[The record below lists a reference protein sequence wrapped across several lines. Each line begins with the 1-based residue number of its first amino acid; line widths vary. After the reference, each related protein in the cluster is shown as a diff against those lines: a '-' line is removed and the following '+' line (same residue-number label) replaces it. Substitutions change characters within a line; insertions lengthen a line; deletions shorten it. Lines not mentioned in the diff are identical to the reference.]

1 MYDCKRGIA
10 SVCRYSKDVTK
21 GVLVRVA
28 QVMMSGVVRFAS
40 VMAVVLAVALAT
52 MTEAVTRH
60 TGVGIARRAAFHE
73 RLRAER
79 AELDA
84 AGGAVLPAETDNVV
98 HVDALDVLNA
108 VAEVGPNYTLLK
120 PTETKKQRRKRQREQ
135 AAATQAQAVAND
147 DVNAPEATDEQQG
160 AANEQESAVE
170 ARGISQHGGV
180 QHSALAD
187 ALEEE
192 EDAEE
197 MGRGDE
203 EPMVSPHGYNL
214 SIALKDVRRRLRE
227 FAAEQAAAGRS
238 VPMQKTVHGEH
249 PTMRWTIKFGKWL
262 ATTRVQASKASRW
275 HFEMQGDVRAEEVT
289 VRTGRGEDSVYVM
302 LQHMKNHVWRE
313 LWSAMPTDARQYW
326 RLVTHHV
333 MSLFDGG
340 GGGMKKAAELV
351 GKAAGRAAADA
362 SAARGDTEREQ
373 KAASEAAC
381 AKARRKTEAELR
393 AATTKICAKE
403 HLHQTGEYLMQDTQL
418 SEPFEV
424 NVSFIMNAYMCFAR
438 VTGCR

>member
-1 MYDCKRGIA
+1 MYVKEVWR
-10 SVCRYSKDVTK
+10 VCAVTEMDVTK
-21 GVLVRVA
+21 GVLVRDEIMTDQTFA

-40 VMAVVLAVALAT
+40 VIAVLLAVALAT

-147 DVNAPEATDEQQG
+147 DANAPEATDEQQG

-192 EDAEE
+192 EDAVK
-197 MGRGDE
+197 
-203 EPMVSPHGYNL
+203 PYKKASVH
-214 SIALKDVRRRLRE
+214 LRE
-227 FAAEQAAAGRS
+227 
-238 VPMQKTVHGEH
+238 
-249 PTMRWTIKFGKWL
+249 
-262 ATTRVQASKASRW
+262 
-275 HFEMQGDVRAEEVT
+275 
-289 VRTGRGEDSVYVM
+289 RTCRDQVADLT
-302 LQHMKNHVWRE
+302 LQST
-313 LWSAMPTDARQYW
+313 L
-326 RLVTHHV
+326 L
-333 MSLFDGG
+333 
-340 GGGMKKAAELV
+340 
-351 GKAAGRAAADA
+351 
-362 SAARGDTEREQ
+362 
-373 KAASEAAC
+373 
-381 AKARRKTEAELR
+381 
-393 AATTKICAKE
+393 
-403 HLHQTGEYLMQDTQL
+403 LHTLYHT
-418 SEPFEV
+418 
-424 NVSFIMNAYMCFAR
+424 
-438 VTGCR
+438 